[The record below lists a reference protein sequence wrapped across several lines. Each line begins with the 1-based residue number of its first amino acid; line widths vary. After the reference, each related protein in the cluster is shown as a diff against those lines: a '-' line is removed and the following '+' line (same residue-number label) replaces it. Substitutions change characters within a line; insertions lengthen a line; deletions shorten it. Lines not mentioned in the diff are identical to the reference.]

1 MWKRK
6 GARTQIEHGHAKESH
21 TQSILDLKFV
31 VASGVPDQPSSSP
44 QPLWQ
49 SGARPVRGLVTH
61 PSFSHI

>member
-31 VASGVPDQPSSSP
+31 VASGVPDKPSSSP
-44 QPLWQ
+44 QPL
-49 SGARPVRGLVTH
+49 
-61 PSFSHI
+61 